1 MKNKID
7 MTQKGILVNNNY
19 IITHGGMKM
28 VIIKIFDD
36 YGNVLYKRSISD
48 LLARIIA
55 KISNILGRNNG

>member
-1 MKNKID
+1 M
-7 MTQKGILVNNNY
+7 NNNY

-55 KISNILGRNNG
+55 KISNILGRKQE